1 MDRKY
6 TFSVIV
12 PVYNTEPWLK
22 QCLESVLFHQ
32 DLDDIEV
39 ICIDDGSTDA
49 SLQILH
55 DLAQKDSRVK
65 VHTQRNSGLSATRN
79 RGLDLACGEYI
90 LFLDSDDL
98 ISENSF
104 LYLYNEVTGNNL
116 DILYFDAGSIFD
128 NEILAERYKWEVGY
142 YVKKNDY
149 SGIMTGRELFIKI
162 IDNNDLAAPVWLG
175 VIKRSFLLESNIRF
189 YEGVL
194 YEDELFT
201 PLLMLK
207 AGRVS
212 HRNRKIY
219 IHRFRGNSIM
229 TNPVNIENV
238 HGILTVSMELAESL
252 ESYKSDEEIYNSLN
266 KRIDY
271 LFNALIVRFN
281 RCSDNEK
288 LKIRYFTEEEKN
300 FFQLVCLK
308 KGYNYTIAITS
319 VL

>member
-1 MDRKY
+1 MCKISIIMPAY
-6 TFSVIV
+6 NSSKTIEASIQSIISQSYEYWELIV
-12 PVYNTEPWLK
+12 VDDYSNDGTVEIVNEFIENNK
-22 QCLESVLFHQ
+22 
-32 DLDDIEV
+32 DLDIKLYRNQENKGV
-39 ICIDDGSTDA
+39 A
-49 SLQILH
+49 Y
-55 DLAQKDSRVK
+55 SRNYGVK
-65 VHTQRNSGLSATRN
+65 VAEGNLIA
-79 RGLDLACGEYI
+79 
-90 LFLDSDDL
+90 FLDSDDL

-128 NEILAERYKWEVGY
+128 NEILAERYKWEVWY

-162 IDNNDLAAPVWLG
+162 IDNNDFAAPVWLG